1 MKDTIFNL
9 TDDEI
14 LHHHIHVDNAR
25 SLIQAQLGLGAE
37 EDGTLSGYYGGF
49 YLIVGFSHLH
59 PLMVFSFCRPFT
71 SKATVNTYRALNRAN
86 VNSILGSHSLNLDIG
101 CYCFR
106 ATHWLFEDLSSIQL
120 QRFMDRCM
128 ADAQKGYC
136 ALLSKK

>member
-9 TDDEI
+9 TDEEV

-59 PLMVFSFCRPFT
+59 PLMVFSPYSFSVLWIDAWPTLRKAIAPFC
-71 SKATVNTYRALNRAN
+71 ATNKEKMEVK
-86 VNSILGSHSLNLDIG
+86 S
-101 CYCFR
+101 
-106 ATHWLFEDLSSIQL
+106 
-120 QRFMDRCM
+120 
-128 ADAQKGYC
+128 
-136 ALLSKK
+136 

>member
-1 MKDTIFNL
+1 
-9 TDDEI
+9 
-14 LHHHIHVDNAR
+14 
-25 SLIQAQLGLGAE
+25 
-37 EDGTLSGYYGGF
+37 
-49 YLIVGFSHLH
+49 
-59 PLMVFSFCRPFT
+59 MVFSFCRPFT

-120 QRFMDRCM
+120 QRFMDRCL

>member
-71 SKATVNTYRALNRAN
+71 SKATVNTYRAL
-86 VNSILGSHSLNLDIG
+86 
-101 CYCFR
+101 
-106 ATHWLFEDLSSIQL
+106 LSSIQL
-120 QRFMDRCM
+120 QRFMDRCL